1 MSDWTCHKWS
11 LMVSA
16 RQVREEAREEQR
28 RLERLEEKVNKLN
41 AGSVRLGLAPPTAA
55 RAHGR
60 TYELSLR
67 RELLET
73 RPDSLLSID
82 PSSVVAPA
90 VREARAAIGREL
102 HAFQD
107 ELIEAEA
114 LQARRE
120 EEAVTFVEQL
130 EVMIALDCDLIA
142 I

>member
-1 MSDWTCHKWS
+1 MPQ
-11 LMVSA
+11 MVTA
-16 RQVREEAREEQR
+16 RQVREEAREEQK
-28 RLERLEEKVNKLN
+28 RLER
-41 AGSVRLGLAPPTAA
+41 LAPPTAA

-73 RPDSLLSID
+73 RPDSLLSLD

-102 HAFQD
+102 HAFPD

-130 EVMIALDCDLIA
+130 EVIKATLDLITLDCDLCA

>member
-1 MSDWTCHKWS
+1 MSDCTCHKWS

-82 PSSVVAPA
+82 PSAVVAPA

-102 HAFQD
+102 HALQD

>member
-1 MSDWTCHKWS
+1 MTTDC
-11 LMVSA
+11 A
-16 RQVREEAREEQR
+16 RWQVREEAREEQK

-73 RPDSLLSID
+73 APDALLSLD

-120 EEAVTFVEQL
+120 EEFVTFVEQL
-130 EVMIALDCDLIA
+130 EVIKATLDLIALDCDLSA